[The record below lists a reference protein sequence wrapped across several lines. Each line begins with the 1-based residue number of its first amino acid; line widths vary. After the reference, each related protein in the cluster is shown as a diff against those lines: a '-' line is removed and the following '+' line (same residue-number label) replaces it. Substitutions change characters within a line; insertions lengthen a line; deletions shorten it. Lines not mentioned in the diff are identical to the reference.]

1 MGYVKYR
8 EDDIEIYNDRIY
20 GKNGL
25 AGGIGP
31 RSTVQFFE
39 CRYCHEL
46 FTDKNSLFLH
56 IKTKHNIVKPILC
69 VNGKVVSDNTVLQY
83 IESCYIYTYGFSGQ
97 ILLDGEVINSLEFDD
112 SIDITDRFRAILK
125 SKGFCEISF
134 RNSTIKIEL
143 I

>member
-1 MGYVKYR
+1 MGKEISVGYVKYR

-83 IESCYIYTYGFSGQ
+83 IESCYIYTYP
-97 ILLDGEVINSLEFDD
+97 
-112 SIDITDRFRAILK
+112 
-125 SKGFCEISF
+125 
-134 RNSTIKIEL
+134 
-143 I
+143 